1 MVLAQRVL
9 IEQHW
14 VDFSLDF
21 IVLIDNSFSLS
32 LINFLFV
39 NDLLVVQINV
49 EQNLSV
55 VFLQN
60 I

>member
-1 MVLAQRVL
+1 MVLAQGIL

-14 VDFSLDF
+14 VDFSLDLF
-21 IVLIDNSFSLS
+21 VLIDNSFSLS
-32 LINFLFV
+32 LINFLFF